1 MKSRW
6 NDAEAAEFVTR
17 YAALGENEDVALRT
31 YTSRIVGAD
40 PALVLHGG
48 GNTSVKTRARNV
60 LGEDIDVV
68 CVKGSGWDLATIE
81 PAGLPAVDMQPL
93 LALRRLPE
101 LSDEEMVNQLRSK
114 LLDAKAPTPSV
125 ETLLHAFLPT
135 KFVDHTHADAICVLT
150 NQPNGAELVREAL
163 GPKVLVL
170 PWIMPGFPLAVAV
183 ADAFD
188 ANPDCEGICLLKHG
202 HFTFGDDARTSY
214 ERMIQQVDAAERFAA
229 TRTASKTLVTV
240 PATPIDRAAVEALAA
255 TAAPILRGALAT
267 EVETLWGPM
276 QRRRVVDWRGSDDLV
291 AFSASDRARALVEL
305 GPLTPDHVIRTKGR
319 YLYLTREE
327 ATDGVKCRAAVTRY
341 IDWYRGYFESAKERV
356 AFDPTM
362 LDPKPIVAVVEGAG
376 LFATGV
382 NAKAAGIGA
391 DIAQHTLRGKA
402 VGDALGRY
410 EDLSE
415 HELFE
420 MEYWSLEQAKLGKA
434 SHPLLAG
441 QVALVTGAAGAIGCG
456 IAEALLANGAAVV
469 VTDLDAARLETVRAR
484 LAGRFAARD
493 VLAVTADV
501 TSASDVARLFADAA
515 RHFGGLD
522 IVVPNAGIA
531 HVSTIEDM
539 DPERFAKVLDVN
551 VNGTLLVLR
560 EAARLF
566 RAQGS
571 GGSVVVQA
579 SKNVF
584 APGASFGAYSA
595 SKAAAAQLGKIAALE
610 FAELGVRVNSVN
622 ADAVFGD
629 DEVPS
634 GLWDTVGPER
644 MKSRGLDPEGLRAY
658 YRDRSL
664 LKTEV
669 RPRHVGE
676 AVVFLASGLTPT
688 TGAVLPVDGGIP
700 EAFPR

>member
-1 MKSRW
+1 MQNRW
-6 NDAEAAEFVTR
+6 NDADAAAAIER
-17 YAALGENEDVALRT
+17 YADEGEDLALRT
-31 YTSRIVGAD
+31 YTSRIIGAD

-48 GNTSVKTRARNV
+48 GNTSVKTTRTNV
-60 LGEDIDVV
+60 LGEAIDVV

-81 PAGLPAVDMQPL
+81 PAGLPAVDMAPL
-93 LALRRLPE
+93 LALRGLAE

-135 KFVDHTHADAICVLT
+135 KFVDHTHADAIVVLT
-150 NQPNGAELVREAL
+150 NQPNGEELVREAL

-188 ANPDCEGICLLKHG
+188 AHPDCEGICLLKHG
-202 HFTFGDDARTSY
+202 LFTFGDDARTSY
-214 ERMIQQVDAAERFAA
+214 DRMIEQVDAAERFAA
-229 TRTASKTLVTV
+229 NAVKDRTLVTV
-240 PATPIDRAAVEALAA
+240 PAAPIDRAAVDALAA
-255 TAAPILRGALAT
+255 TAAPVLRGALAT
-267 EVETLWGPM
+267 LAETPFGPQ
-276 QRRRVVDWRGSDDLV
+276 QRRRVVDWRGDDDLV
-291 AFSASDRARALVEL
+291 AFSASDRAQALVEV
-305 GPLTPDHVIRTKGR
+305 GPLTPDHVIRAKGR

-327 ATDGVKCRAAVTRY
+327 ATDGERCRAKVAEYER
-341 IDWYRGYFESAKERV
+341 WYGAYFEACKHRV
-356 AFDPTM
+356 AFEPTM

-376 LFATGV
+376 LFATGAS
-382 NAKAAGIGA
+382 AKAAGIAA

-402 VGDALGRY
+402 IGDALGAY

-415 HELFE
+415 PELFE

-434 SHPLLAG
+434 TSHPVLAG

-456 IAEALLANGAAVV
+456 IAEALLAAGAAVV
-469 VTDLDAARLETVRAR
+469 VTDLDPDRLETVRAR
-484 LAGRFAARD
+484 LARDFAARD
-493 VLAVTADV
+493 VVAVTADV
-501 TSASDVARLFADAA
+501 TNADDVARLFAEAA
-515 RHFGGLD
+515 RAFGGVD
-522 IVVPNAGIA
+522 VVVPNAGIA
-531 HVSTIEDM
+531 HVSTLEDM
-539 DPERFAKVLDVN
+539 DPAKFATVLDVN
-551 VNGTLLVLR
+551 VNGTMLVLK
-560 EAARLF
+560 EAARTF
-566 RAQGS
+566 RAQAT
-571 GGSVVVQA
+571 GGAVVVQA
-579 SKNVF
+579 SKNVL

-595 SKAAAAQLGKIAALE
+595 SKAAAAQLGRIAALE
-610 FAELGVRVNSVN
+610 LAELGVRVNMVN

-634 GLWDTVGPER
+634 GLWEMVGPDR